1 MFSVVPG
8 DTVLSTISKF
18 LFLKNLEINLH
29 ASIKEDKFG
38 FLIWLTGVGTVIM
51 KISNLLSFKSF
62 FS

>member
-29 ASIKEDKFG
+29 ASIKDDKFG
-38 FLIWLTGVGTVIM
+38 FLI
-51 KISNLLSFKSF
+51 
-62 FS
+62 